1 MAPSIL
7 IRETFSAG
15 KATDVQASQRTS
27 AATQMEGRAPRA
39 QAPAVGLESLVRRRG
54 APPSTFFCLS
64 RCAAGRCVGSRSF
77 HRLQLDRQIV
87 HLWFHDLLVIAL
99 THLDRVCVCPRF
111 KHNVVLLRQT
121 LLYICWQTI
130 EIAKGRHRSNRA
142 VGKQRLEFLLLTE

>member
-7 IRETFSAG
+7 MRETFSAG

-27 AATQMEGRAPRA
+27 AAMQMEGRAPQARA
-39 QAPAVGLESLVRRRG
+39 PVVGLESLVRRRG
-54 APPSTFFCLS
+54 APPSTFVGLS
-64 RCAAGRCVGSRSF
+64 RGATRRCVSSRSF
-77 HRLQLDRQIV
+77 HRLQLDRQVV
-87 HLWFHDLLVIAL
+87 HLWLHDLLVIAI
-99 THLDRVCVCPRF
+99 THLDGVCVSARF

-142 VGKQRLEFLLLTE
+142 IGKQRL